1 MKSCLI
7 TSMDRILRQ
16 SEDCSFLTCISA
28 AGHVIHSGILMC
40 PAGHPLLHGA
50 IHKVLETPLSSP
62 GFRLSAYMTVCQH
75 MWDMLS
81 IQTGG
86 HLTAGK
92 NLTSVCGFVWLMIE
106 RKKSE
111 GTILTQG
118 RSILIDGDVATLQ
131 VADSS
136 VVENR
141 CEFSSRGLKP
151 VRDSP
156 HVDVMAALHA
166 SAVVN
171 DSDPGVLE
179 TVPSTNEDLI
189 ALARQRF
196 PHHYRFLTPDELP
209 DFTLQGLI
217 ATDSLR
223 LGSPRLRRQAR
234 ALTAATAM
242 CLMTCEYKHHVSV
255 NCTFYLYTKHVD
267 SGI

>member
-1 MKSCLI
+1 MDTKSCLI

-75 MWDMLS
+75 IWDMLS

-92 NLTSVCGFVWLMIE
+92 NLTSVWGFVWLVVE
-106 RKKSE
+106 H
-111 GTILTQG
+111 
-118 RSILIDGDVATLQ
+118 VATLQ
-131 VADSS
+131 VANVP
-136 VVENR
+136 VVENG
-141 CEFSSRGLKP
+141 CEFWSRGLKR
-151 VRDSP
+151 VRDTP
-156 HVDVMAALHA
+156 HVDVMADLNA

-179 TVPSTNEDLI
+179 TVPSTNEELV
-189 ALARQRF
+189 ALAMQRF

-217 ATDSLR
+217 ATDALR
-223 LGSPRLRRQAR
+223 LGSLRHRRQAR
-234 ALTAATAM
+234 AQTVATAM
-242 CLMTCEYKHHVSV
+242 CLDDLCV
-255 NCTFYLYTKHVD
+255 
-267 SGI
+267 